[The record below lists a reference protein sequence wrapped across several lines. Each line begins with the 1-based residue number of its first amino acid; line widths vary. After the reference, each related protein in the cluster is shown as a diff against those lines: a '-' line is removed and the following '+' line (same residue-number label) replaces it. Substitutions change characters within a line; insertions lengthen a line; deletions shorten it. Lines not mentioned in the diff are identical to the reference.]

1 MSTRLPM
8 IAPSSSTP
16 ASSEIENAM
25 EVDDAENE
33 RVERAEVELLEAT
46 ESRGE
51 RVEGDVALV
60 EDNRLFEEAVDMD
73 KMDAREMRGEECE

>member
-1 MSTRLPM
+1 M
-8 IAPSSSTP
+8 
-16 ASSEIENAM
+16 
-25 EVDDAENE
+25 
-33 RVERAEVELLEAT
+33 ELLEAT